1 MLKGG
6 SLVRTNLKSL
16 ALALSLVG
24 AACGV
29 PTYAATVAGHIDL
42 IAGEVRI
49 EDVQG
54 RSRTPKVNDM
64 VQEGDT
70 IVTARDGELHVHM
83 EDEAYMAVRPNTRLK
98 IANYVAQGG
107 ADDHAIVSLI
117 FGTFRSVTGWI
128 GKHYAKNYQI
138 QTPTMTIGIRGTDH
152 EPLVIPEPQPGQKPI
167 GEPGT
172 YDKVN
177 SGSTFIE
184 APNGRVNVEAG
195 QTGFAPKDAKKK
207 PQLMSKVPDFYQP
220 TKNEKLIEQ
229 RTHELREHLD
239 KKMDER
245 RKSHQ
250 ETSEEHR
257 AAKTHHVRR
266 HRHH

>member
-1 MLKGG
+1 MG
-6 SLVRTNLKSL
+6 RTNLKSL
-16 ALALSLVG
+16 ALALSLAG

-29 PTYAATVAGHIDL
+29 PTYAATVAGHIDFV
-42 IAGEVRI
+42 AGDVRI

-54 RSRTPKVNDM
+54 RSRTPKVNDV
-64 VQEGDT
+64 VQEGET
-70 IVTARDGELHVHM
+70 IVTTRDGELHARM

-98 IANYVAQGG
+98 IVNYMAQGG
-107 ADDHAIVSLI
+107 ADDHALVSLV

-128 GKHYAKNYQI
+128 GKQYARNYQI

-152 EPLVIPEPQPGQKPI
+152 EPMVIPETQPGQKPI

-195 QTGFAPKDAKKK
+195 QAGFAPKDAKKR
-207 PQLMSKVPDFYQP
+207 PQLLSKVPDFYQP

-229 RTHELREHLD
+229 RSKELSEHWHEKLE
-239 KKMDER
+239 ER
-245 RKSHQ
+245 RKARQ
-250 ETSEEHR
+250 ETVEKHHDSR
-257 AAKTHHVRR
+257 AHHVRR
-266 HRHH
+266 HQHP